1 MNMYAWVDVFLV
13 QPDPLLCSLLAI
25 LAAFLMGFARSGIGA
40 GGFVVSPL
48 MVLALGSSVGIA
60 IVAALMLPAALTSYW
75 QHRSDAEPE
84 LSRPLIPAAL
94 VGTVLGGWILWML
107 VSSGEIKLIDRRLEL
122 VVAGMSL
129 FYVML
134 VSFRDAV
141 AKRFNSLS
149 YPTPASLFFMGTG
162 VGISQTVANS
172 GSPLMTVYFHCHHI
186 GKEKFV
192 GAQSIF
198 LVVQNTLKIV
208 PLVLLG
214 MLHLGNAKAAVLLFP
229 LTMFGS
235 WLGHRF
241 YKRASEN
248 MFFGFYVLLLIL
260 GFAASV
266 LLLTGRAQVFG
277 LA

>member
-1 MNMYAWVDVFLV
+1 MNMLAWVDVFLV

-60 IVAALMLPAALTSYW
+60 IVAALMLPAAFTSYW

-84 LSRPLIPAAL
+84 LSKPLIPAAL
-94 VGTVLGGWILWML
+94 VGTVAGGWILWLL
-107 VSSGEIKLIDRRLEL
+107 VSSGEIKIIDRRLEL

-134 VSFRDAV
+134 VSFRDAI
-141 AKRFNSLS
+141 ASRFNSLS
-149 YPTPASLFFMGTG
+149 YPTPASLFLMGTG

-172 GSPLMTVYFHCHHI
+172 GSPLMTVYFHCHRI
-186 GKEKFV
+186 GKDKFV
-192 GAQSIF
+192 GAQSTF
-198 LVVQNTLKIV
+198 LVVQNILKIV

-214 MLHLGNAKAAVLLFP
+214 MLHIGNAKAAVLLFP

-235 WLGHRF
+235 WLGLRF
-241 YKRASEN
+241 YKRATEN
-248 MFFGFYVLLLIL
+248 MFFGLYVLLLIL

-266 LLLTGRAQVFG
+266 LLLIGRAKVLG

>member
-1 MNMYAWVDVFLV
+1 MNMLAWVDVFLI

-60 IVAALMLPAALTSYW
+60 IVAALMLPAAFTSYW

-84 LSRPLIPAAL
+84 LTKPLIPAAF
-94 VGTVLGGWILWML
+94 VGTLAGGWILWLL
-107 VSSGEIKLIDRRLEL
+107 VSSGEIKIIDRRLEL
-122 VVAGMSL
+122 VVAGLSL
-129 FYVML
+129 VYVGL
-134 VSFRDAV
+134 VSFRKRI
-141 AKRFNSLS
+141 AKHFNNLS
-149 YPTPASLFFMGTG
+149 YPKPASLFLMGTG
-162 VGISQTVANS
+162 VSISQTVANS
-172 GSPLMTVYFHCHHI
+172 GSPVMTVYFHCHQI

-192 GAQSIF
+192 GAQSTF
-198 LVVQNTLKIV
+198 LLVQNTLKIV

-214 MLHLGNAKAAVLLFP
+214 MLHIGNAKAAVLLFP

-241 YKRASEN
+241 YKRATEN
-248 MFFGFYVLLLIL
+248 MFFGLYVLLLIL

-266 LLLTGRAQVFG
+266 LLLIGRAKVLG

>member
-1 MNMYAWVDVFLV
+1 MNMHAWVDVFLI

-84 LSRPLIPAAL
+84 LFKPLIPAAL
-94 VGTVLGGWILWML
+94 IGTLVGGLILWLL

-122 VVAGMSL
+122 VVAALSL
-129 FYVML
+129 VYVAL
-134 VSFRDAV
+134 VSFREQI
-141 AKRFNSLS
+141 AKHFNITS
-149 YPTPASLFFMGTG
+149 YPKSGSLFLMGT
-162 VGISQTVANS
+162 VVSISQTVANS
-172 GSPLMTVYFHCHHI
+172 GTPLMTVYFHCHRI

-192 GAQSIF
+192 GAQSTF
-198 LVVQNTLKIV
+198 LLFQNTMKIL

-214 MLHLGNAKAAVLLFP
+214 MLHPGNAKAAVLLFP
-229 LTMFGS
+229 LTILGS

-241 YKRASEN
+241 YKRATEN
-248 MFFGFYVLLLIL
+248 MFFGLYVLLLIL

-266 LLLTGRAQVFG
+266 LLLIGRAKVFG
-277 LA
+277 LT

>member
-1 MNMYAWVDVFLV
+1 MNLSEWAHVFLN
-13 QPDPLLCSLLAI
+13 QPDPLFCTLLAI
-25 LAAFLMGFARSGIGA
+25 FAAFLMGFARSGIGA

-60 IVAALMLPAALTSYW
+60 IVAALMLPAAFTSYW

-84 LSRPLIPAAL
+84 LSRPLIPAAF
-94 VGTVLGGWILWML
+94 VGTAVGGLILWLL
-107 VSSGEIKLIDRRLEL
+107 VSSGELRLIDRRLEL

-129 FYVML
+129 IYVGL
-134 VSFRDAV
+134 VSFRESI
-141 AKRFNSLS
+141 AKRFNNLS
-149 YPTPASLFFMGTG
+149 YPTRSSLFLMGTG
-162 VGISQTVANS
+162 VGVSQTVANS
-172 GSPLMTVYFHCHHI
+172 GSPLMTVYFHCHRI

-192 GAQSIF
+192 GAQSTF

-214 MLHLGNAKAAVLLFP
+214 VLYPGNAKAAVLLFP
-229 LTMFGS
+229 LTIFGS

-241 YKRASEN
+241 YKRATEN
-248 MFFGFYVLLLIL
+248 MFFGLYVLLLIL
-260 GFAASV
+260 GFVASV
-266 LLLTGRAQVFG
+266 LLLIGRVKVFE